1 MDIGCNW
8 SKALKTLLENN
19 AVKVDYVKSGAFGN
33 FDKEFETM
41 RSMRPVLLH
50 GLGYF
55 ENTGM
60 KNIEVIDFNRVNE
73 LIKKCNSPHYGVHLA
88 IRNGDMHEGMT
99 DQDIYPFMS
108 KQIKIFKD
116 KLQVPLLLENS
127 PDSPTDR
134 DRTMF
139 DLYPYIDA
147 EKISKLYEDNDV
159 YFLLDISHA
168 KITANYNGWD
178 IHDYLKSLPLNRIK
192 EIHLNGSGYDKDGY
206 PKDTH
211 QAMGDEEYELL
222 AWVLNNSKPDIV
234 TLEYNGVEGENE
246 ELIIKNLE
254 EQLNKINEIC
264 RENNHR

>member
-1 MDIGCNW
+1 MYIGCNW
-8 SKALKTLLENN
+8 SKALKSLLENN

-60 KNIEVIDFNRVNE
+60 KNIEVIDFNRANK

-88 IRNGDMHEGMT
+88 IRNADMHEGMT
-99 DQDIYPFMS
+99 DEEIYSLMS
-108 KQIKIFKD
+108 NHIRIFKD
-116 KLQVPLLLENS
+116 KLEVPLLLENS

-134 DRTMF
+134 TLF
-139 DLYPYIDA
+139 DLYPYTDA
-147 EKISKLYEDNDV
+147 SKISKIYIDNDV
-159 YFLLDISHA
+159 CFLLDISHT
-168 KITANYNGWD
+168 KITAKYNEWD
-178 IHDYLKSLPLNRIK
+178 IRDYLKRLPLDRIK
-192 EIHLNGSGYDKDGY
+192 EIHVNGSGYDKNGF

-211 QAMGDEEYELL
+211 QAMQDEEYELL
-222 AWVLNNSKPDIV
+222 AWVLNYSKPDIV

-246 ELIIKNLE
+246 ELIIRNLE

-264 RENNHR
+264 R

>member
-1 MDIGCNW
+1 MYIGCNW

-19 AVKVDYVKSGAFGN
+19 TVKVDYVKSGAFGN

-55 ENTGM
+55 ENIGM
-60 KNIEVIDFNRVNE
+60 KNIEVIDFNRANE

-88 IRNGDMHEGMT
+88 IRKADMHEGMT
-99 DQDIYPFMS
+99 DKEIYSLMS
-108 KQIKIFKD
+108 KQIKIFKN
-116 KLQVPLLLENS
+116 KLEVPLILENP

-134 DRTMF
+134 TVF
-139 DLYPYIDA
+139 GHYPYTDA
-147 EKISKLYEDNDV
+147 EKISKLYEENNV
-159 YFLLDISHA
+159 CFLLDISHA

-178 IHDYLKSLPLNRIK
+178 IYDYLKSLPINRIK

-211 QAMGDEEYELL
+211 QAMEDEEYKLL
-222 AWVLNNSKPDIV
+222 EWVLNYSKPDIV

-246 ELIIKNLE
+246 ELIKKNLE

-264 RENNHR
+264 R